1 MVMNGE
7 LKLSSEA
14 TYIFNTFKVSTE
26 EASKLALDYKSL
38 ITAKGGVPSQFST
51 TEFNKLVTKKLQV
64 RYEWKCEQKKEE
76 WAKEQNEKVKGY
88 NSYISTG
95 KKRHFV

>member
-1 MVMNGE
+1 MNGE

-14 TYIFNTFKVSTE
+14 TYIFNTFKVSAE
-26 EASKLALDYKSL
+26 EASKLALEYKSL

-64 RYEWKCEQKKEE
+64 RYEWKCEQKK
-76 WAKEQNEKVKGY
+76 KSGQKSKM
-88 NSYISTG
+88 
-95 KKRHFV
+95 KK